1 MPQSPSKVG
10 WDLTQFSQSP
20 SDALSYFPES
30 HQWSEISS
38 LSKVV
43 LLLGKARSCRAPNL
57 GCSGAE
63 SSGWFDVLL
72 KHSAQDVTYKQTCC
86 RDEAANHQLPNNF
99 CEGTLKLNAKFD
111 ADFLLYLVSYFEC
124 NGHTVHV
131 LTQWPLPPPL
141 TSIVNSSLF
150 IHAHSSPLSLAARLH
165 WCYTNHSHYINNGWT
180 FSRQTSYVWPGT

>member
-20 SDALSYFPES
+20 SDAPSYFPES

-43 LLLGKARSCRAPNL
+43 LVLGKARSCRAPNL

-63 SSGWFDVLL
+63 SSVRFDVLL

-124 NGHTVHV
+124 NGHTVHMITRRC
-131 LTQWPLPPPL
+131 LWPPL
-141 TSIVNSSLF
+141 TITVKLSLF
-150 IHAHSSPLSLAARLH
+150 LHVHSSPLSFAARLH
-165 WCYTNHSHYINNGWT
+165 
-180 FSRQTSYVWPGT
+180 